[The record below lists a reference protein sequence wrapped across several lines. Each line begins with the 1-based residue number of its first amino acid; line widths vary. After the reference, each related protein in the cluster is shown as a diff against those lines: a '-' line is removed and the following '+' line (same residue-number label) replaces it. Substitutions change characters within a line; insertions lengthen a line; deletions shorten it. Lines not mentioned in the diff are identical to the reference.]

1 MADLV
6 AYGSSDESE
15 ADDALVKDT
24 PTEQIEIAHSSNHD
38 AQGRGQS
45 HSIDNDTSQEL
56 PKLDR
61 SKGTGA
67 DDNPLSNNTPSQ
79 NKSQQNDNGTQSTI
93 GPQRPEYVSLQGA
106 SATSK
111 TDTPYSSKQA
121 LIRNLTLP
129 PIPSLDIPPS
139 PPGSPP
145 PNIER
150 KFENFIELKKQ
161 NVHFNQKLA
170 SSSALKNPML
180 LKKLM
185 KSAGL
190 EETDQYATVA
200 VGDSKNI

>member
-15 ADDALVKDT
+15 ADDALAKDT
-24 PTEQIEIAHSSNHD
+24 PREQTEIVESSTYD
-38 AQGRGQS
+38 AQTQIRS
-45 HSIDNDTSQEL
+45 HSTDNGTYQNL
-56 PKLDR
+56 PKLNQ
-61 SKGTGA
+61 SEGTSLV
-67 DDNPLSNNTPSQ
+67 DNPLRNNTPSQ
-79 NKSQQNDNGTQSTI
+79 NRSQQDDNGMQSTI
-93 GPQRPEYVSLQGA
+93 GPQRPEYVSLQFA
-106 SATSK
+106 NATSK
-111 TDTPYSSKQA
+111 ADPPYSSKQA

-139 PPGSPP
+139 PPGSPR

-150 KFENFIELKKQ
+150 KFEHFIALKKQ
-161 NVHFNQKLA
+161 NVHFNNKLA

-190 EETDQYATVA
+190 EETD
-200 VGDSKNI
+200 